1 MDEYVKRQLS
11 SVPGH
16 IGFYYKNL
24 VTGETDGSRQTE
36 LFQAAS
42 VIKLPILAAIL
53 LEEREQA
60 ELVRRAL
67 GELERPDR
75 GLFVRHYYYGQTV
88 ARAAEEMSYA
98 TDYDE
103 VVVNDD
109 VDRCADEIYRLIQ
122 KHQHT

>member
-42 VIKLPILAAIL
+42 VIKLPILAEPSPEIKS
-53 LEEREQA
+53 
-60 ELVRRAL
+60 RRTSIGDAANQSAL
-67 GELERPDR
+67 AP
-75 GLFVRHYYYGQTV
+75 
-88 ARAAEEMSYA
+88 
-98 TDYDE
+98 
-103 VVVNDD
+103 
-109 VDRCADEIYRLIQ
+109 
-122 KHQHT
+122 